1 MSTEK
6 RFGRP
11 VHLIGNQLRGVMVR
25 AVVNLGHWHGTRR
38 GVKIELALLREPPRN
53 VIAWRARIRKVWKQ
67 GKAESVYK
75 AIDAIEA
82 AAGESNT

>member
-1 MSTEK
+1 
-6 RFGRP
+6 
-11 VHLIGNQLRGVMVR
+11 MVR
-25 AVVNLGHWHGTRR
+25 AVVNLGHWHGTRH
-38 GVKIELALLREPPRN
+38 GIKIELALLREQQPAPKEFRENQVYVTARN
-53 VIAWRARIRKVWKQ
+53 VVQWRARIRKEWKQ